1 MGTDS
6 DSAMMNPPEASMN
19 EDEDIVNEAPPDS
32 DVAHRAIKQEPHA
45 VTSTSYDEDTV
56 CSETGPQ
63 EFKSVAIPV
72 EVKAEVASSSTA
84 PYDEDTDVEDSAS
97 SKEEGGKNEKA
108 LKIPE
113 WTTMMWVP

>member
-19 EDEDIVNEAPPDS
+19 EDEDIANEAPSDS
-32 DVAHRAIKQEPHA
+32 DVAGRAIKQEPP
-45 VTSTSYDEDTV
+45 SYDEDTV

-72 EVKAEVASSSTA
+72 EVKAEVD
-84 PYDEDTDVEDSAS
+84 DEDTDVEDSAS
-97 SKEEGGKNEKA
+97 SKEEGGKKEKA
-108 LKIPE
+108 LKD
-113 WTTMMWVP
+113 TGDSTMMWVP